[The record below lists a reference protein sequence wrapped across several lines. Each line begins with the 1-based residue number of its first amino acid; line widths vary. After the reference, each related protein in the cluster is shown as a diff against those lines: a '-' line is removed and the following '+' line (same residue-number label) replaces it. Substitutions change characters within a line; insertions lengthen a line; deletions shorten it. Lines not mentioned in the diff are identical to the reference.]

1 MATWEFTNYAVMVT
15 TCACTQLLHEP
26 PASESPKSEAARVRR
41 QTRSTFDQMRAHA
54 TELLFIGHRDA
65 HLRH

>member
-15 TCACTQLLHEP
+15 TCACTQLLH
-26 PASESPKSEAARVRR
+26 ESPKSEAARVRR

-54 TELLFIGHRDA
+54 TVLLFIGHRDA